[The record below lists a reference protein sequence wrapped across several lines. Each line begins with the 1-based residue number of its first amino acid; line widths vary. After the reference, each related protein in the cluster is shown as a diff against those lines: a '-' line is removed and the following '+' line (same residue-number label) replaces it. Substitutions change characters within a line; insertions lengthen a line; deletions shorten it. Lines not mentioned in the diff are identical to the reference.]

1 MRRSLSVSSV
11 LSVALLVAFS
21 AAAFAVDTMPASQTK
36 KGTILSVDAKA
47 KSFVMMVA
55 RELMFTGTDKTTY
68 TLDGKE
74 STFDEAVK
82 VDRKATV
89 TYTIDTTLPK
99 DKGRMASKVEVV
111 TGDAK

>member
-1 MRRSLSVSSV
+1 MRRELGV
-11 LSVALLVAFS
+11 LSVCLLVAFS
-21 AAAFAVDTMPASQTK
+21 AAAFGADTMPAEQTK
-36 KGTILSVDAKA
+36 KGVIKSVDAKA

-55 RELMFTGTDKTTY
+55 RELMFTGTEKTKY

-82 VDRKATV
+82 VDRKASV
-89 TYTIDTTLPK
+89 TYSIDTTLPK
-99 DKGRMASKVEVV
+99 DKGRMASKVEVT